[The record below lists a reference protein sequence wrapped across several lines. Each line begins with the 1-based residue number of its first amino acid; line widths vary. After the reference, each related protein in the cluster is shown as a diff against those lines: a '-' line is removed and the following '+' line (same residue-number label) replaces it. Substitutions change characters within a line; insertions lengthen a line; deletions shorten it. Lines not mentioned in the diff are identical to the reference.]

1 VIVVRERWRAHP
13 LAWLHRA
20 EARAIARELRAE
32 LITLRLPAPREPLLL
47 RLSDAEM
54 LRVTDELTRI
64 GVPYIGPQSS
74 VMSVCYDKLQATR
87 LVEAEGLPCPL
98 TMYRTADAPP
108 KFPLIVKPRR
118 GSDSLGVRLLRRGP
132 LPARY
137 RSEKYIVQEYVYG
150 VELTVAVLG
159 ERVGRPLEIGLAPGN
174 IYTFTRK
181 YLRRARRTVLADLQ
195 LSRRARES
203 ALKIARLLGV
213 NWAARV
219 DFIAEPGGRLCFLE
233 CDVAPMLSTS
243 SAFAMSL
250 AAAGIARAEQLAL
263 LTK

>member
-1 VIVVRERWRAHP
+1 VIVARERWRAHP

-20 EARAIARELRAE
+20 EARAIARELGVDVATIRV
-32 LITLRLPAPREPLLL
+32 PPPDGPLLL
-47 RLSDAEM
+47 RLSDPEM
-54 LRVTDELTRI
+54 LRVTHELTHLR
-64 GVPYIGPQSS
+64 VPYIGPRPS

-98 TMYRTADAPP
+98 TMYRTADGAP
-108 KFPLIVKPRR
+108 KFPVIVKPRR
-118 GSDSLGVRLLRRGP
+118 GSDSLGVRLLRQGP
-132 LPARY
+132 LPPRY
-137 RSEKYIVQEYVYG
+137 RSDRYIVQEYVHG

-159 ERVGRPLEIGLAPGN
+159 ERAGRPLEIALPPGS

-181 YLRRARRTVLADLQ
+181 YLRPARRGVSADLQ

-233 CDVAPMLSTS
+233 CDVAPMIAAR

>member
-1 VIVVRERWRAHP
+1 MIVVRERWRAHP

-20 EARAIARELRAE
+20 EARAIARELNGE
-32 LITLRLPAPREPLLL
+32 LVTYRVPPPKGPLLL
-47 RLSDAEM
+47 RLSDPEM
-54 LRVTDELTRI
+54 LRVTHELTRL
-64 GVPYIGPQSS
+64 GVPYFGPRHS

-98 TMYRTADAPP
+98 TIYRTADVPP
-108 KFPLIVKPRR
+108 RFPLIVKPRR
-118 GSDSLGVRLLRRGP
+118 GSDSLGVRLLRAGP

-137 RSEKYIVQEYVYG
+137 RSERYIVQEYVHG
-150 VELTVAVLG
+150 IELTVAVLG
-159 ERVGRPLEIGLAPGN
+159 ERVGRPLEIALEPGS

-233 CDVAPMLSTS
+233 CDVAPMLAAS

-250 AAAGIARAEQLAL
+250 AAAGIERAEQLAL

>member
-1 VIVVRERWRAHP
+1 MLVVRERWRAHL

-20 EARAIARELRAE
+20 EACAIARELDAE
-32 LITLRLPAPREPLLL
+32 LVTFRVPPPKGPLLL
-47 RLSDAEM
+47 RLSDPEM
-54 LRVTDELTRI
+54 LRVTGELTRL
-64 GVPYIGPQSS
+64 GVPYIGPRPS

-98 TMYRTADAPP
+98 TMYRTADPP
-108 KFPLIVKPRR
+108 PRLPLIVKPRR
-118 GSDSLGVRLLRRGP
+118 GSDSLGVRLLREGP
-132 LPARY
+132 LPPRY
-137 RSEKYIVQEYVYG
+137 RSEAYIVQEYVHG

-159 ERVGRPLEIGLAPGN
+159 ERVGRPLEIVLAPGG
-174 IYTFTRK
+174 IYTFARK
-181 YLRRARRTVLADLQ
+181 YLRRARRVVLADLQ
-195 LSRRARES
+195 LSRRVRES

-233 CDVAPMLSTS
+233 CDVAPMIAAR

>member
-1 VIVVRERWRAHP
+1 
-13 LAWLHRA
+13 
-20 EARAIARELRAE
+20 
-32 LITLRLPAPREPLLL
+32 
-47 RLSDAEM
+47 
-54 LRVTDELTRI
+54 
-64 GVPYIGPQSS
+64 
-74 VMSVCYDKLQATR
+74 VCYDKLQATR

-98 TMYRTADAPP
+98 TLYRTADAAP
-108 KFPLIVKPRR
+108 KFPLIAKPRH

-132 LPARY
+132 LPPRY
-137 RSEKYIVQEYVYG
+137 RSERYLVQEHVQG
-150 VELTVAVLG
+150 TELTVAVLG
-159 ERVGRPLEIGLAPGN
+159 ERVGRPIEIALAPGT

-181 YLRRARRTVLADLQ
+181 YLRRARRGVLADLQ

-233 CDVAPMLSTS
+233 CDVAPMLGPS

-250 AAAGIARAEQLAL
+250 AAAGIARTEQLAL
-263 LTK
+263 LTR